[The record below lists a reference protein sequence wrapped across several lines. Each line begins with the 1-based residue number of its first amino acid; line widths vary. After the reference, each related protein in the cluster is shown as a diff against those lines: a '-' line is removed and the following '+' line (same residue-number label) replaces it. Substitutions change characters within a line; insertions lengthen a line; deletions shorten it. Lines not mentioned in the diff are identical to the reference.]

1 MTLAALEHQE
11 INEQVEFLW
20 RTLRAIAHYLMVH
33 ARDSEAF
40 IHLVLM
46 YTTDHIFT
54 FLPIKYLINKDGKT
68 TTPFKLSTGTK
79 LSVSYLRVIYC
90 PCFVWKATAHVGTN
104 VLNMRHQ
111 VKKGFCGI
119 FVGIPQHQKGY
130 ILYVPSKRNT
140 IYSYDVVFD
149 DFFSSVLA
157 YTSWPYSEAMAMRP
171 SVTYTPYG
179 TSSREQNDNIITF
192 AKFEEGGLLSETRD
206 YMESNDKRGDKSDDN
221 SIMPP
226 LLSV

>member
-1 MTLAALEHQE
+1 M
-11 INEQVEFLW
+11 
-20 RTLRAIAHYLMVH
+20 
-33 ARDSEAF
+33 
-40 IHLVLM
+40 
-46 YTTDHIFT
+46 
-54 FLPIKYLINKDGKT
+54 
-68 TTPFKLSTGTK
+68 
-79 LSVSYLRVIYC
+79 RVIF
-90 PCFVWKATAHVGTN
+90 PCVVPKATAHVDKKA
-104 VLNMRHQ
+104 LNMRHQ

>member
-1 MTLAALEHQE
+1 M
-11 INEQVEFLW
+11 
-20 RTLRAIAHYLMVH
+20 
-33 ARDSEAF
+33 
-40 IHLVLM
+40 
-46 YTTDHIFT
+46 
-54 FLPIKYLINKDGKT
+54 
-68 TTPFKLSTGTK
+68 
-79 LSVSYLRVIYC
+79 
-90 PCFVWKATAHVGTN
+90 
-104 VLNMRHQ
+104 
-111 VKKGFCGI
+111 
-119 FVGIPQHQKGY
+119 
-130 ILYVPSKRNT
+130 
-140 IYSYDVVFD
+140 
-149 DFFSSVLA
+149 LA